1 MAATDQDGNAG
12 FTVYTEAPGTTFDY
26 DAGKTVRRTD
36 PGWKGPGN
44 RYGEN
49 LSVNGNCW
57 IGRPLILGRYYVKEL
72 SRSEGYELS
81 VNGRSGQWTNKGAGF
96 ETPEGAASLRGTSV
110 VSMPELSA
118 SMEGEDGS
126 GNGFDQLPFMV
137 TSSGTVDPES
147 GTGGYELI
155 FSGFP
160 EDTSFSGWIQG
171 RRR

>member
-1 MAATDQDGNAG
+1 M
-12 FTVYTEAPGTTFDY
+12 
-26 DAGKTVRRTD
+26 
-36 PGWKGPGN
+36 
-44 RYGEN
+44 
-49 LSVNGNCW
+49 
-57 IGRPLILGRYYVKEL
+57 KEL

-160 EDTSFSGWIQG
+160 EDTEFFRVDTGEKEVTVPM
-171 RRR
+171 

>member
-1 MAATDQDGNAG
+1 M
-12 FTVYTEAPGTTFDY
+12 
-26 DAGKTVRRTD
+26 
-36 PGWKGPGN
+36 
-44 RYGEN
+44 
-49 LSVNGNCW
+49 
-57 IGRPLILGRYYVKEL
+57 KEL

-137 TSSGTVDPES
+137 TSSGTVDQSREPGDMS
-147 GTGGYELI
+147 L
-155 FSGFP
+155 FFP
-160 EDTSFSGWIQG
+160 DFQRIRSFSGWIQG